1 MGKRITAQRRGK
13 GTNVYRAPSHLYVTD
28 LRHRKYDEKEKTGVI
43 RGKVVD
49 LIHDPSRTAPLALVE
64 FEDRTKSYVLA
75 LEGMKV
81 GDSIAYGV
89 AAPVAHG
96 STLPL
101 SHIPE
106 GTPVCNVENF
116 PGDGG
121 RMVRSS
127 GSYALVIAHDAD
139 KTVVQLPSG
148 KLRPFD
154 SRCRATIGIVAN
166 GGRKDKPILKA
177 GKAWYMLKSQAKY
190 WPVVRKVKMNPV
202 AHPHGGGSG
211 HPGKPTTVSRGTP
224 PGRKVGLIAARRT
237 GRR

>member
-13 GTNVYRAPSHLYVTD
+13 GTSVYRAPSHLYVAD
-28 LRHRKYDEKEKTGVI
+28 VKYRKYDEKEKTGAI
-43 RGKVVD
+43 RGRVLD
-49 LIHDPSRTAPLALVE
+49 LLHAPERSAPLALVQ
-64 FEDRTKSYVLA
+64 FEDGSKSYVLA
-75 LEGMKV
+75 CEGMKL
-81 GDSIAYGV
+81 GDEILCGV
-89 AAPVAHG
+89 AAPVTQG
-96 STLPL
+96 NTLPL

-106 GTPVCNVENF
+106 GTPIYNIENF

-121 RMVRSS
+121 RLVRSS
-127 GSYALVIAHDAD
+127 GSYALVIAHDGAN
-139 KTVVQLPSG
+139 TIVQLPSG

-154 SRCRATIGIVAN
+154 SRCRASVGILAN

-177 GKAWYMLKSQAKY
+177 GKAWHIYRSQAKY

-211 HPGKPTTVSRGTP
+211 HPGKPTTVARGTP